1 MNSDAFLSAL
11 EDQGFY
17 IAADL
22 IDPATITE
30 AVTEVGRLHELYNE
44 LETQDPESVKA
55 HFGIEPFAETDRQA
69 DGMPVLRK
77 IENVH
82 IYSDFFERLPR
93 TTALVDLASAFIG
106 PDILLFRNT
115 LMLKPGNHGS
125 AHGLHQDSSY
135 WHMEPATQITVSIAL
150 TDATIE
156 NGCFQVIPGSHKS
169 ELQDWGVIHR
179 ADNTLTD
186 RNDVDLSALIQVP
199 LRAGSAIFFDSKLV
213 HGSGANTTQNPR
225 NTALYAYFPPN
236 VRYRPPEGYGSHEKT
251 CRVIRG
257 CGGQSEVVFT
267 SQ

>member
-1 MNSDAFLSAL
+1 MNSNAFLSAL

-17 IAADL
+17 IAENL
-22 IDPATITE
+22 IDPATIAE
-30 AVTEVGRLHELYNE
+30 AITEVGCLHELYNE
-44 LETQDPESVKA
+44 LEAQDPELVKA
-55 HFGIEPFAETDRQA
+55 HFMIEPFAEPHRQA
-69 DGMPVLRK
+69 DGMPILRK
-77 IENVH
+77 IEAVH

-93 TTALVDLASAFIG
+93 TTALVDLASAFVG
-106 PDILLFRNT
+106 PDVLLFRNT

-135 WHMEPATQITVSIAL
+135 WYMKPATQITVSIAL

-236 VRYRPPEGYGSHEKT
+236 VRYCPPEEYDRHEI
-251 CRVIRG
+251 CCPVIRG
-257 CGGQSEVVFT
+257 CGGKSEVVFT
-267 SQ
+267 AE